1 LILNQILKIHS
12 ENISNERN
20 FRVQYEDDSGDLIVV
35 SDDDDLIAAYDWA
48 ESQQDKNLKFKI
60 LPNEAIAQKS
70 NLIDDS
76 KKKDTDTNPK
86 PFLQN
91 LV

>member
-1 LILNQILKIHS
+1 LL
-12 ENISNERN
+12 
-20 FRVQYEDDSGDLIVV
+20 
-35 SDDDDLIAAYDWA
+35 AAYDWA

-70 NLIDDS
+70 NFIDDS

-86 PFLQN
+86 SFFEN
-91 LV
+91 LI